1 MFGIDA
7 FGCPFPGDSS
17 TFSVFLF
24 LSVCALEAGNQ
35 QGLVT
40 QSPDSAS
47 THRSGVPSA
56 TPSKKVLTVRLP
68 YSPDVKKLS
77 AGAIFQVNRDGYAA
91 SSGTLLVHVVEAH
104 EKGHESHASLLVIS
118 FENVTLANK
127 QKASKQLR
135 LEAIVAP
142 PNMQILP
149 SLIIVDRYPCDYEAN
164 PVGCKEREDQEAD
177 MQVATQIRSA
187 TQIRLVC
194 SENLK
199 PSKGQPKTNC
209 VSLSEASGAYGFPDR
224 QLALR

>member
-1 MFGIDA
+1 VFGIDA

-91 SSGTLLVHVVEAH
+91 SSGTLLGHVVEAH
-104 EKGHESHASLLVIS
+104 EK
-118 FENVTLANK
+118 
-127 QKASKQLR
+127 
-135 LEAIVAP
+135 
-142 PNMQILP
+142 
-149 SLIIVDRYPCDYEAN
+149 DYEAN